1 MVPAGLCAY
10 RDLRRKRARKWG
22 DTVTQPDDPR
32 RVGVIVELIDHTIA
46 IAKLNERGD
55 LVQRLTRARQRIT
68 DPQVRVVIAGLLKQG
83 KSQLLNS
90 LLNLPAA
97 RVGDDEATVV
107 ITVVSYSAQP
117 SARLVLA
124 AGPDGTTAAVDIPVD
139 DISTDVRRAP
149 HAGGREVLR
158 VEVGAPSPLLRGG
171 LAFID
176 TPGVGGLGQP
186 HLSATLGLL
195 PEADAVLVVSDT
207 SQEFTE
213 PEMWFVRQAHQ
224 ICPVG
229 AVVATKTD
237 LYPRWREI
245 VNANAAHLQRA
256 RVPMPIIAVSSLLRS
271 HAVTLND
278 KELNEESNFPAIV
291 KFLSE
296 QVLSRATERV
306 RAGVLGEIRSATE
319 QLAVSLGSELSVV
332 NDPNLRD
339 RLASDLER
347 RKREA
352 QQAVQQ
358 TALWQQVL
366 GDGFNDLT
374 ADVDHDLRTRFR
386 TVTEDAERQ
395 IDSCDPT
402 AHWAEIGNDVENAI
416 ATAVGDNFVWA
427 YQRSE
432 ALADDVAR
440 SFADAGL
447 DSVLSAELSPH
458 VMGTDFGRLKALGRM
473 ESKPLRRGHK
483 MIIGMRGSY
492 GGVVMIGMLSSVV
505 GLGLFNPLSV
515 GAGLILGRMAYNRG
529 QTKPVAAGAQRGQG
543 QCAALRR
550 RHFVRRQQTITGSAQ
565 DDPASAAR
573 PLPRDRRRDHPVA
586 HRVPAGDHR
595 GGAGGGNR
603 AGQSNSGTSAAIGY
617 PEPGQRQPCRLG
629 ANLDAPGELGT
640 SVSTSD
646 RVRAILHATIQ
657 AYRGAPAYRQRG
669 DVFCQLDRIGARLAE
684 PLRIALAGTLKAG
697 KSTLVNALVGDDIAP
712 TDATEATRI
721 VTWFRH
727 GPTPRVTANHRGGRR
742 ANVPITR
749 RGGLSFDL
757 RRINP
762 AELIDLEVEWPAEE
776 LIDATIVD
784 TPGTSSLACDASE
797 RTLRLLVPA
806 DGVPRVDA
814 VVFLLRTLNAADVAL
829 LKQIGGLVGG
839 SVGALGII
847 GVASRADEIGAGRI
861 DAMLSANDVAKRFT
875 RELNQMGICQA
886 VVPVSGLLA
895 LTARTLRQTEFI
907 ALRKLAGAERTELNR
922 ALLSVDRFVRRD
934 SPLPVDAGIRAQLL
948 ERFGMFG
955 IRMSIAV
962 LAAGVTDS
970 TGLAAELLERS
981 GLVALR
987 NVIDQQF
994 AQRSDMLKA
1003 HTALVSLRRFVQ
1015 THPVPATPYVIA
1027 DIDPLL
1033 ADTHAFEELRMLSLL
1048 PSRATTLNDDEI
1060 ASLRRIIGGSGTS
1073 AAARLGLD
1081 PANSREAPRAAL
1093 AAAQHWRRRAAHPLN
1108 DPFTTRACRAAVRS
1122 AEAMVAE
1129 FSARR

>member
-1 MVPAGLCAY
+1 M
-10 RDLRRKRARKWG
+10 
-22 DTVTQPDDPR
+22 
-32 RVGVIVELIDHTIA
+32 
-46 IAKLNERGD
+46 
-55 LVQRLTRARQRIT
+55 
-68 DPQVRVVIAGLLKQG
+68 
-83 KSQLLNS
+83 
-90 LLNLPAA
+90 
-97 RVGDDEATVV
+97 
-107 ITVVSYSAQP
+107 
-117 SARLVLA
+117 
-124 AGPDGTTAAVDIPVD
+124 
-139 DISTDVRRAP
+139 
-149 HAGGREVLR
+149 
-158 VEVGAPSPLLRGG
+158 
-171 LAFID
+171 
-176 TPGVGGLGQP
+176 
-186 HLSATLGLL
+186 
-195 PEADAVLVVSDT
+195 
-207 SQEFTE
+207 
-213 PEMWFVRQAHQ
+213 
-224 ICPVG
+224 
-229 AVVATKTD
+229 ATKTD

-473 ESKPLRRGHK
+473 ESKPLRRGQK

-515 GAGLILGRMAYNRG
+515 GAGLILGRMAYKEDKQNRL
-529 QTKPVAAGAQRGQG
+529 
-543 QCAALRR
+543 LRVR
-550 RHFVRRQQTITGSAQ
+550 SEAKANVRRFV
-565 DDPASAAR
+565 DDISFVVSKQS
-573 PLPRDRRRDHPVA
+573 RDRLKMIQRLLRDHYREIA
-586 HRVPAGDHR
+586 EEITRSLTESPAGDHR